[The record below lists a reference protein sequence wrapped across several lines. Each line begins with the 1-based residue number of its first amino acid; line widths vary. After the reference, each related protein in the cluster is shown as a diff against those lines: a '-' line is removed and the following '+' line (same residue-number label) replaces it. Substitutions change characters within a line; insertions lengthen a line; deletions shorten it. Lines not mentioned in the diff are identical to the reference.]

1 MLVVAA
7 LTIGVSSFVIG
18 PKSASSQHLGFDL
31 TSGSSSF
38 TITSNIYPSPA
49 CNGSPA
55 LIYPGTP
62 RCMVFS
68 VHNNL
73 SVPITVQSITS
84 ALDTTNYPAPPSDCT
99 GTNLT
104 LPTYS
109 GSFSV
114 PASGDADS
122 PGVPVEL
129 DDNSS
134 SQGDCQNLT
143 YHFVYTGSARVHRL
157 DHDGPDLGSEPFD
170 LGGPGHLHG
179 HGDAGQR
186 EHRREPALGHREL
199 LHVPVRLTVPGHP
212 ARERDHRGGRQS
224 DVLHVVARAGHHLR
238 RGRLPRLGHRLLRLD
253 LERDRPD
260 GEPMTRTSRTRTV
273 TPRPLGPCHL
283 TMAAVVAP

>member
-1 MLVVAA
+1 MTRERFRRTKSVAASSAIALVVAA

-143 YHFVYTGSARVHRL
+143 YHFVYTGSAQYTDSTTTVL
-157 DHDGPDLGSEPFD
+157 TSAPSPSTS
-170 LGGPGHLHG
+170 
-179 HGDAGQR
+179 GD
-186 EHRREPALGHREL
+186 
-199 LHVPVRLTVPGHP
+199 PVTFT
-212 ARERDHRGGRQS
+212 A
-224 DVLHVVARAGHHLR
+224 
-238 RGRLPRLGHRLLRLD
+238 
-253 LERDRPD
+253 
-260 GEPMTRTSRTRTV
+260 TV
-273 TPRPLGPCHL
+273 TPGNASTDASLPSGTVSFSTCPSASPCPGTPLGSGTIGAGGKATYSTSSLGPG
-283 TMAAVVAP
+283 TTYVEAVYPDSGTDFSGSTSNVIAQTVNP